1 MGAPSFGQGGA
12 GKSDWR
18 ESVEGLKAIL
28 QPANCPAAPLMS
40 GLGRKR
46 KGSKRAHHGRFAP
59 ESGLS
64 TIKRLSTIKLRLVS
78 NRRCSRRFGTPSGVS
93 LSRRRDHPFR
103 HRRYQQSR
111 KVSQL
116 TLIMIASPHSTSTAL
131 FRGLLVDPVAALCNG
146 NDPDWRRYICGTEE
160 RCIGLVIGE
169 ILINAPERV
178 LG

>member
-1 MGAPSFGQGGA
+1 MGAPSLGQGGA
-12 GKSDWR
+12 RKSDWR

-28 QPANCPAAPLMS
+28 QPANWSAAPLMS
-40 GLGRKR
+40 GLGRNR
-46 KGSKRAHHGRFAP
+46 KGSKRAHHVRFH
-59 ESGLS
+59 
-64 TIKRLSTIKLRLVS
+64 TRKRTFDDQAIFDDQAKARP

-111 KVSQL
+111 KVSQR

-131 FRGLLVDPVAALCNG
+131 FRGLLLDPVAALCNG

-169 ILINAPERV
+169 ILINAPERF